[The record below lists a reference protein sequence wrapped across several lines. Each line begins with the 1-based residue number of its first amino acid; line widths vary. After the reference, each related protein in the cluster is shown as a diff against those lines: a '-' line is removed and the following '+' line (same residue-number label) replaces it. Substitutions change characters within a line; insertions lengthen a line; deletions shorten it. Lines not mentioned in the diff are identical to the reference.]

1 MKHIKLIKRV
11 CEIILFFLSVNL
23 IRISFSEQLNAIDNI
38 SLLICAVII
47 IIYISLIE
55 RKKI

>member
-1 MKHIKLIKRV
+1 MKHIDRIKRV

-23 IRISFSEQLNAIDNI
+23 IRISFSGQLTAIDNI
-38 SLLICAVII
+38 SLLVCAVIV

-55 RKKI
+55 RK

>member
-11 CEIILFFLSVNL
+11 CEIILFFLSGNL